1 MGLICFH
8 FIHCFKLRYDG
19 VVYLAICF
27 ACSTMLWEGE
37 LVMAMVSLSCVH
49 LHFLSFQSPLKISI
63 GILNVA

>member
-19 VVYLAICF
+19 VVNLAICF

-37 LVMAMVSLSCVH
+37 LVMAMVSLSCVR
-49 LHFLSFQSPLKISI
+49 LHFISFQSPLKFSI